1 MDRHNTAPKT
11 KQPKT
16 TVSAVDTFVY
26 LSLSDVW
33 SGMLKN
39 ERRIAGIRWE

>member
-1 MDRHNTAPKT
+1 MARHNTAPKT

-16 TVSAVDTFVY
+16 TVSAVDTLVY
-26 LSLSDVW
+26 LALSDLW